1 MLTGVQ
7 NRQRNDLHAAFG
19 AGPALEEQQ
28 LRLLECRPEL
38 VDQQDP
44 EGNLPLHLGAVAGIS
59 LAVLDKC
66 IAVHK
71 EGPMQRN
78 LAGFLPYQ
86 LALEQGPSHRAQA
99 ERLALAAGK
108 VLPSCPVNSVLVRSA
123 SSRSSGAGSATDR
136 DEV

>member
-1 MLTGVQ
+1 M
-7 NRQRNDLHAAFG
+7 
-19 AGPALEEQQ
+19 
-28 LRLLECRPEL
+28 
-38 VDQQDP
+38 
-44 EGNLPLHLGAVAGIS
+44 AGIG

-71 EGPMQRN
+71 EGPTQRN

>member
-71 EGPMQRN
+71 EGPTQRN

-99 ERLALAAGK
+99 GLSLALALTM
-108 VLPSCPVNSVLVRSA
+108 LP
-123 SSRSSGAGSATDR
+123 
-136 DEV
+136 